1 METLIYI
8 LKVNLYCTLFYLCYW
23 LLLRRHTFFKLNR
36 FYLIGTLLLSMT
48 LPFIQFTE
56 TVVLMPSLT
65 EELSE
70 PSVLMTPVREK
81 IDWVQILMIVYGIG
95 FCYMISKLLTG
106 FYRLHLLLKQGER
119 INLEGYILILLPETG
134 QQPSKLGSFS
144 FFNFLVVSNY
154 DYENYFDTILQHE
167 TVHIKQGH
175 SFDILIAEIL
185 KAAFWFNPV
194 IWFYKYSLQ
203 EVHEFLADHQAESKD
218 SYASFL
224 VSYAQNAAF
233 ESLSNNFFNS
243 FLLKN
248 RIRMIYCKS
257 SSYWSISKYLVIV
270 PIIGFT
276 VLKTAAHNQIYI
288 KAIPTVD
295 LSDSTRIENPQ
306 NDQAPDS
313 LLKNKKKKLVTYKS
327 NSSIKKIRK
336 NGFQSKEAENN
347 EFREIYRVSKFQDTL
362 WEAYDPNPG
371 QINYYNRAK
380 IKRIKPFFPALEKLS
395 KNFGNSVDLS
405 KKETP
410 KTELQHFTLIT
421 RQIDFYPTSIKKMI
435 P

>member
-23 LLLRRHTFFKLNR
+23 LLLRRHTFFNLNR
-36 FYLIGTLLLSMT
+36 FYLLGTLLLSMI

-65 EELSE
+65 EGLYE
-70 PSVLMTPVREK
+70 PSVLVTPVREK
-81 IDWVQILMIVYGIG
+81 IDWLQILLIVDGIG

-119 INLEGYILILLPETG
+119 INLESYILILLPEIG
-134 QQPSKLGSFS
+134 QHSPKLGSFS
-144 FFNFLVVSNY
+144 FFNLLVVSNH

-175 SFDILIAEIL
+175 SFDILLVEIL
-185 KAAFWFNPV
+185 KAAFWFNPA

-203 EVHEFLADHQAESKD
+203 EIHEFLADQKAQSKD

-233 ESLSNNFFNS
+233 DSLTNNFFNS

-248 RIRMIYCKS
+248 RIRMIYSKS
-257 SSYWSISKYLVIV
+257 SSYWSISKYVVII

-276 VLKTAAHNQIYI
+276 VVKTAAHNQIYI
-288 KAIPTVD
+288 KGVPIVSIIDSTPIEKPKNDKV
-295 LSDSTRIENPQ
+295 SDSLSKSKR
-306 NDQAPDS
+306 
-313 LLKNKKKKLVTYKS
+313 KKLVTYKR
-327 NSSIKKIRK
+327 NSSIKKSGSQFK
-336 NGFQSKEAENN
+336 KMENN
-347 EFREIYRVSKFQDTL
+347 EIRENYRVSKYQDTL
-362 WEAYDPNPG
+362 WEAYDPGAG

-380 IKRIKPFFPALEKLS
+380 IKRIKPFFPALEKLN

-405 KKETP
+405 KKDAP

-421 RQIDFYPTSIKKMI
+421 RPIDFYPTSIKKLI